1 MRNSPQVALL
11 VSTYQR
17 PEHLRLCLM
26 SIARQQGVDNQFEV
40 VVCDDG
46 SADSTFK
53 VVAQFASQVPFP
65 VRMTTHRHH
74 GFRLA
79 SCRNDGVLVSS
90 APYLLFLD
98 GDCVLPHDHV
108 HHHLQRRKPE
118 TVIAGDCCRLTHA
131 ATQEMTAQDICDNRM
146 SQYAS
151 ASELKRLSRQ
161 HSKAALY
168 HLMRH
173 PTKPKLVG
181 NNIGIWRSDYESING
196 YDEQFRGW
204 GCEDDD
210 LRIRLRR
217 SRLRIESILDQ
228 THTYHLW
235 HPFVATRPRRW
246 RDGQNVSYVRG
257 SVRRAVRCQFGMR
270 RVNETASE
278 DRIQRR
284 THFAELLFTPVHQS
298 FSQHADVRIITTCE
312 RESLT
317 FQFDG
322 PQPHVV
328 RHLDAIGD
336 LPAEFFQETG
346 ELRPEYSKLNTAEHT
361 FDQEPL
367 VDVCGRSAA

>member
-1 MRNSPQVALL
+1 
-11 VSTYQR
+11 
-17 PEHLRLCLM
+17 
-26 SIARQQGVDNQFEV
+26 
-40 VVCDDG
+40 
-46 SADSTFK
+46 
-53 VVAQFASQVPFP
+53 
-65 VRMTTHRHH
+65 
-74 GFRLA
+74 
-79 SCRNDGVLVSS
+79 
-90 APYLLFLD
+90 
-98 GDCVLPHDHV
+98 
-108 HHHLQRRKPE
+108 
-118 TVIAGDCCRLTHA
+118 
-131 ATQEMTAQDICDNRM
+131 MTAQDICDNRM
-146 SQYAS
+146 SQFAS

-161 HSKAALY
+161 HSKAVLY
-168 HLMRH
+168 QLMRH

-217 SRLRIESILDQ
+217 ARLRIESILDQ

-270 RVNETASE
+270 RVNEAASE